1 MIATAATEVV
11 ANLTVDADASTFNAT
26 HFAMRLASALNCT
39 EGCAVE
45 VLGFKAA
52 SVQVDVRITY
62 QAPVPQKPEAG
73 GEPIVRED
81 PVVVSL
87 TAPAELATTLVDYTL
102 EQQPAVMVE
111 VSCGALTLKVE
122 ATGNAS
128 ALRLRSAQLL
138 EQCSE
143 VLYIPPPAPPPR
155 QPWPNPP
162 PEPSPPPPP
171 SPAPPEPSPPPPGEG
186 AAEELSG
193 LIIPIAA
200 GGGGGGLVLIVVV
213 AVLLLCCC
221 RRGGAAVAPLTTAS
235 RMAAPPRC
243 EWAAAPSAKEGSH
256 SRTKEGSA
264 RDQISKRYCC
274 FLSHYKVEA
283 GSDARYLNDLI
294 ARMTGVPCFLD
305 SSDLSDLRTLMSE
318 GVQQSDVLVVLG
330 TKGVLTRPWC
340 LLELWEAHTQGV
352 PIIFVTVEGRG
363 FDFGD
368 AKHFAS
374 HFKEEL
380 EAANPGALELVEK
393 GLRQQG
399 ATVDDLAAALA
410 LLLDAAAP
418 PERTSGA
425 SLTWHPF
432 GSDNEVIA
440 DAQDLIDKMAAV
452 CGKQIEWRDPWRGE
466 KIGGK
471 GGDDDY
477 KSAKESSSRGSK
489 RSRQSRWAK
498 DKSRQS
504 KGANPNRPPA
514 ARRAPIPHASLALFT
529 PARAAIAHARSC
541 FTRRSAAAAE
551 RTTSRSVRSSHTTGT
566 RRAATRGSSR
576 TRSPRR

>member
-1 MIATAATEVV
+1 MLLPAGWRGGGAADDGV
-11 ANLTVDADASTFNAT
+11 AD
-26 HFAMRLASALNCT
+26 
-39 EGCAVE
+39 G
-45 VLGFKAA
+45 GAA
-52 SVQVDVRITY
+52 SLRVGGGTER
-62 QAPVPQKPEAG
+62 EG
-73 GEPIVRED
+73 GEP
-81 PVVVSL
+81 L
-87 TAPAELATTLVDYTL
+87 
-102 EQQPAVMVE
+102 
-111 VSCGALTLKVE
+111 
-122 ATGNAS
+122 
-128 ALRLRSAQLL
+128 
-138 EQCSE
+138 
-143 VLYIPPPAPPPR
+143 
-155 QPWPNPP
+155 
-162 PEPSPPPPP
+162 
-171 SPAPPEPSPPPPGEG
+171 
-186 AAEELSG
+186 
-193 LIIPIAA
+193 
-200 GGGGGGLVLIVVV
+200 
-213 AVLLLCCC
+213 
-221 RRGGAAVAPLTTAS
+221 
-235 RMAAPPRC
+235 
-243 EWAAAPSAKEGSH
+243 
-256 SRTKEGSA
+256 RTKEGSA

-418 PERTSGA
+418 PARTSGA

-466 KIGGK
+466 KIVSSR
-471 GGDDDY
+471 DDDY

-504 KGANPNRPPA
+504 KGASPNRPPA

-529 PARAAIAHARSC
+529 PARAAIAHARSR
-541 FTRRSAAAAE
+541 FTRRSAAAAAA
-551 RTTSRSVRSSHTTGT
+551 RKTSRSVPSSRTTAT

-576 TRSPRR
+576 TRSPPR